1 MAIFVRTIYGFN
13 LILHDYNEE
22 DTILEFK
29 QKCWKNIEKEN
40 KPYLDRL
47 KSIRKKMLINFLI
60 YWNKAKE
67 KYKINKKDKMDT
79 IIFNEN
85 PIIYSILDNINC
97 KYILGNIIE
106 YLFPYRN
113 IRVDIQKKWDYSPND
128 YKLRVIVNGREYY
141 DNQKCIINDNGRI
154 ANWYTIN
161 GIFIV
166 FILKNKKDRKWIKS
180 RYYF

>member
-60 YWNKAKE
+60 
-67 KYKINKKDKMDT
+67 
-79 IIFNEN
+79 
-85 PIIYSILDNINC
+85 
-97 KYILGNIIE
+97 
-106 YLFPYRN
+106 
-113 IRVDIQKKWDYSPND
+113 
-128 YKLRVIVNGREYY
+128 
-141 DNQKCIINDNGRI
+141 
-154 ANWYTIN
+154 
-161 GIFIV
+161 
-166 FILKNKKDRKWIKS
+166 
-180 RYYF
+180 